1 MLLLALP
8 LWPTGRDHH
17 LLIRVLVLLRHI
29 FIVALVRSHR
39 ALHHKVTNHW
49 IGFLKSELTDSF
61 IFDFFAEEWLY
72 RWLVNVE
79 RVERERIILAK

>member
-17 LLIRVLVLLRHI
+17 LLIRVLILLRHI
-29 FIVALVRSHR
+29 LIIAHVRTHR
-39 ALHHKVTNHW
+39 ALQHKVTNHR
-49 IGFLKSELTDSF
+49 IGFLESELTDAF
-61 IFDFFAEEWLY
+61 IFDLFAEEWLY

-79 RVERERIILAK
+79 RVECERVILAK